1 MPHPGGITKGEVSLR
16 RLEAADLDLIFVQEQ
31 DPEALH
37 MAGFTPEEP
46 SDRAAFDAHWERIM
60 ANDAIIKRAILYD
73 GEVAGHLAKFV
84 MFDQPQ
90 VTYWLGRE
98 YWGKGIAT
106 RALQLFLDEHQER
119 PLYGR
124 CAHDNAGSIRV
135 LEKCGFVQVGKDK
148 GFANARD
155 EEIEEVILR
164 LD

>member
-1 MPHPGGITKGEVSLR
+1 MPPSGVPAKGEVSLR
-16 RLEAADLDLIFVQEQ
+16 ALELADLEIIFAQEQ

-37 MAGFTPEEP
+37 MAAFTPERP
-46 SDRAAFDAHWERIM
+46 NDRAAFDAHWERLM
-60 ANDAIIKRAILYD
+60 ANDAIVKRTILYD

-98 YWGKGIAT
+98 YWGKGIST
-106 RALQLFLDEHQER
+106 RALQLFLDEYEER

-135 LEKCGFVQVGKDK
+135 LEKCGFVEVGKDK
-148 GFANARD
+148 GFANARG
-155 EEIEEVILR
+155 EEVEEVILR